1 MQGPTQDTD
10 ARAAVVFPRAATA
23 LVALVV
29 ALTSAAGAAP
39 NAAAPIGSAP
49 FISPGDPPAWRP
61 LSAAEQ
67 QLFDLGHAVFNTPFV
82 PEGTPG
88 AGRRSGLGPLFN
100 AAACDECHN
109 EGAHGRGPLGEGPA
123 PAALV
128 MELQTMVGAER
139 SEAGDPSYGHV
150 FNTHAVAGVAA
161 EGDVLIHYSSRD
173 GHYADGTRW
182 NLREPR
188 YELSGLHYGPLEPT
202 TVLEPRIAPTLFG
215 LGLLEAVSGPQMHSP
230 LGGAEAG
237 HFNWQG
243 TAHSIVEQTTRAFS
257 REMGLTTSV
266 LPRDD
271 CTLTQVVC
279 GQLSAAAA
287 VPEVQEELLQ
297 ALLDFEHWVAAPTP
311 LPTGA
316 VVPPRGSAALFAALG
331 CLACHQSRLHVTLDA
346 PLQGRREQVIAPYT
360 DLRLHD
366 LGRALDDMTVAGQPV
381 PSRWRTAPLWGLG
394 YRMRHPLAQTFLHD
408 GRARSVDEAILWHEG
423 EALRAREAYIKL
435 NAAEREKLLQFLSS
449 L

>member
-10 ARAAVVFPRAATA
+10 VRVARAAAA
-23 LVALVV
+23 VV
-29 ALTSAAGAAP
+29 AIVAVLISQAAAALD
-39 NAAAPIGSAP
+39 ATAPIGSAP
-49 FISPGDPPAWRP
+49 YINAGNPPAWRALTP
-61 LSAAEQ
+61 AEQ
-67 QLFDLGHAVFNTPFV
+67 RLFDLGDAVFNTPFV
-82 PEGTPG
+82 PAGAPG

-100 AAACDECHN
+100 AAACDQCHN
-109 EGAHGRGPLGEGPA
+109 EGAHGRGPLGDGPA
-123 PAALV
+123 PAAV
-128 MELQTMVGAER
+128 VIELQTMVGAER

-150 FNTHAVAGVAA
+150 LNTQAVAGVASEA
-161 EGDVLIHYSSRD
+161 EVLIHYDSRE

-182 NLREPR
+182 NLRVPR

-202 TVLEPRIAPTLFG
+202 TVLEPRIAPPLFG
-215 LGLLEAVSGPQMHSP
+215 LGLLEAVSGPDMHSP
-230 LGGAEAG
+230 PGTAEAG

-243 TAHSIVEQTTRAFS
+243 TAHSILEQTTRAFS

-271 CTLTQVVC
+271 CTLAQVAC
-279 GQLSAAAA
+279 GQLSAAAS

-297 ALLDFEHWVAAPTP
+297 ALLAFEHWVAVPTP

-316 VVPPRGSAALFAALG
+316 VVPPPGSAELFAVLG
-331 CLACHQSRLHVTLDA
+331 CPACHQSQLQVTLET
-346 PLQGRREQVIAPYT
+346 PLEGRREQVIAPYT

-366 LGRALDDMTVAGQPV
+366 LGRALDDRTVAGRPV
-381 PSRWRTAPLWGLG
+381 LSRWRTTPLWGLG
-394 YRMRHPLAQTFLHD
+394 YRLRHPIALTFLHD

-435 NAAEREKLLQFLSS
+435 NAVEREKLLQFLSS

>member
-1 MQGPTQDTD
+1 MQGPTRDTD
-10 ARAAVVFPRAATA
+10 GIAAVVLARAAAA
-23 LVALVV
+23 LVGVV
-29 ALTSAAGAAP
+29 AALTSAAGATLY
-39 NAAAPIGSAP
+39 AAPIGRAP

-100 AAACDECHN
+100 AAACDQCHN

-128 MELQTMVGAER
+128 MELQTMVGADR

-150 FNTHAVAGVAA
+150 FNTHAAAGVAA
-161 EGDVLIHYSSRD
+161 EGDVLIHYGSRD
-173 GHYADGTRW
+173 GHYADGTSW

-188 YELSGLHYGPLEPT
+188 YELSGLHYGLLEPT

-215 LGLLEAVSGPQMHSP
+215 LGLLEAVSGPERHSE
-230 LGGAEAG
+230 LGTAESG
-237 HFNWQG
+237 RFNWQG
-243 TAHSIVEQTTRAFS
+243 TAHSILEQTTRAFS

-279 GQLSAAAA
+279 GQLSAAAR

-297 ALLDFEHWVAAPTP
+297 ALLAFEHWVAVPTP

-316 VVPPRGSAALFAALG
+316 VAAPRGSAELFAALG
-331 CLACHQSRLHVTLDA
+331 CPACHQSRLQVRLEV
-346 PLQGRREQVIAPYT
+346 PLRGRREQVIGPYT
-360 DLRLHD
+360 DLKLHD
-366 LGRALDDMTVAGQPV
+366 LGRALDDMTIAGRPV

-423 EALRAREAYIKL
+423 EALGPREAYIKL
-435 NAAEREKLLQFLSS
+435 NAVERDKLLQFLSS